1 METGTI
7 HQAIKIT
14 TGTAPAVSG
23 ASVAPGSGGS
33 FANHLQRAMETGQGE
48 PSGFKPSSPAGGS
61 VKQPS
66 ILPSGK
72 GIHPAKVA
80 AAAGV
85 PVASP
90 VLFAS
95 GNSPSSDP
103 ASLATSTGWTASAS
117 AAPTGLSW
125 LTAMLPDLLS
135 AKPSNQGAS
144 AASSDSSANAARKA
158 DANEAE
164 PQQAS
169 NAEPASALPREA
181 ASAATHPDAAR
192 ELTAPSTPVAADASG
207 ARLSAGAGAGPD
219 QSGGKIQG
227 VTQSVES
234 ATLSVLA
241 KSTTAGAG
249 AIPSVIDSI
258 TNAVSAVVAGAG
270 KTSAAATT
278 AAHSQAPATPQ
289 ATTKD
294 TPAAGT
300 SLTQSVATSAGPQGV
315 KPVTGIAADAKNG
328 GSQDAQTKGSGTP
341 ASPNATAAKQ
351 GGASAAVSN
360 AAQVAA
366 NGFPA
371 AISQSAATGS
381 APSHASAP
389 GQGSASQP
397 TTGEKIA
404 VAMETPVSLPQTTVS
419 AASLLQSQA
428 RSEMRV
434 AVQTES
440 MGAVQL
446 HAVLESGKL
455 GASISVVSHEA
466 HTLLNNEL
474 PALQQVLTD
483 QNLRIDHLSVI
494 NAPMSSGAGA
504 GDGRNFQSGDYT
516 RPQGRDL
523 RWYSAVTP
531 AVRSAD
537 DIVIP
542 GSTRRLSVRA

>member
-7 HQAIKIT
+7 HPAIEIT
-14 TGTAPAVSG
+14 ASTAPAVSG
-23 ASVAPGSGGS
+23 VSVAPGSGGS

-48 PSGFKPSSPAGGS
+48 PSGLKPAGPAGGS
-61 VKQPS
+61 VKQPP

-72 GIHPAKVA
+72 EFHPTKA

-90 VLFAS
+90 ILVAS
-95 GNSPSSDP
+95 AVSPSSGP
-103 ASLATSTGWTASAS
+103 ASPAKSTGWPATVG
-117 AAPTGLSW
+117 AAQTGLSW

-144 AASSDSSANAARKA
+144 ASSSDSSANAARKPA
-158 DANEAE
+158 AKQAE
-164 PQQAS
+164 PQQGS
-169 NAEPASALPREA
+169 NAEPASALSREA
-181 ASAATHPDAAR
+181 ASAANHPDAAR
-192 ELTAPSTPVAADASG
+192 TLAAPSTPVAADASG
-207 ARLSAGAGAGPD
+207 ARLSASASAGPD
-219 QSGGKIQG
+219 QRGEKLQD
-227 VTQSVES
+227 VTQSAES
-234 ATLSVLA
+234 AALSVLA

-249 AIPSVIDSI
+249 AIPSVIDSM
-258 TNAVSAVVAGAG
+258 TNAVPAVVAGTG
-270 KTSAAATT
+270 KASTVATT

-289 ATTKD
+289 VTTKD
-294 TPAAGT
+294 AAAAGP
-300 SLTQSVATSAGPQGV
+300 SLTQSVATSAGPQAV
-315 KPVTGIAADAKNG
+315 KPVTGIAADAKNS

-341 ASPNATAAKQ
+341 AAPSATAATQ
-351 GGASAAVSN
+351 GGAFAAVSN
-360 AAQVAA
+360 ATQAAA

-371 AISQSAATGS
+371 ALSQSAATGS

-389 GQGSASQP
+389 AQGSASQP
-397 TTGEKIA
+397 TAGEKIA
-404 VAMETPVSLPQTTVS
+404 MAMETPVSLPQTTVS

-504 GDGRNFQSGDYT
+504 GDGRNFHSGDYT

-523 RWYSAVTP
+523 RWYSAATP

-537 DIVIP
+537 DFVIP
-542 GSTRRLSVRA
+542 GSARRLSVRA